1 MSITD
6 FKIQTQNVTRTL
18 TRVFPEAWRAG
29 PSLEGST
36 CVSPN
41 NCFGALRD
49 CWGGGSRVSAS
60 PEAKPWDL
68 GVSRPTW
75 TDAADSTLWA
85 DGEDQGQR
93 TCTTEQI
100 GLRERA
106 GVRPALRA
114 ARAGLLPPVR
124 PSARPALRLFGCRLC
139 LDSTQT
145 QKRTPVCCQ
154 EVTFLNSVSL
164 MTTYRFPERAPKL
177 FKRRRLPR
185 APEEHGRR
193 RLAVCL
199 SVWEGCFRFRVCA

>member
-1 MSITD
+1 M
-6 FKIQTQNVTRTL
+6 
-18 TRVFPEAWRAG
+18 
-29 PSLEGST
+29 
-36 CVSPN
+36 
-41 NCFGALRD
+41 
-49 CWGGGSRVSAS
+49 SAS

-106 GVRPALRA
+106 GVRPALRG
-114 ARAGLLPPVR
+114 GLGR
-124 PSARPALRLFGCRLC
+124 SPSARPALRLFGCRLC
-139 LDSTQT
+139 LDSTQM

-164 MTTYRFPERAPKL
+164 MTT
-177 FKRRRLPR
+177 
-185 APEEHGRR
+185 
-193 RLAVCL
+193 
-199 SVWEGCFRFRVCA
+199 

>member
-1 MSITD
+1 M
-6 FKIQTQNVTRTL
+6 
-18 TRVFPEAWRAG
+18 
-29 PSLEGST
+29 
-36 CVSPN
+36 
-41 NCFGALRD
+41 
-49 CWGGGSRVSAS
+49 SAS

-106 GVRPALRA
+106 GVRPALRGGSGGSPS
-114 ARAGLLPPVR
+114 ARPPVR
-124 PSARPALRLFGCRLC
+124 PSRSAALWLPAVPGFHANAE
-139 LDSTQT
+139 TN
-145 QKRTPVCCQ
+145 PVCCQ

-177 FKRRRLPR
+177 FKRRSLPR

-193 RLAVCL
+193 RLSVCL
-199 SVWEGCFRFRVCA
+199 SGRVAFVFACVREEGAVTVRRGW

>member
-106 GVRPALRA
+106 GVRPALR
-114 ARAGLLPPVR
+114 GGSGGS
-124 PSARPALRLFGCRLC
+124 PSARPPVHPARSAALRLPAVPGFHANAETNPRLLSRSHFSQQC
-139 LDSTQT
+139 FSNDHI
-145 QKRTPVCCQ
+145 
-154 EVTFLNSVSL
+154 SL
-164 MTTYRFPERAPKL
+164 PGT
-177 FKRRRLPR
+177 
-185 APEEHGRR
+185 
-193 RLAVCL
+193 
-199 SVWEGCFRFRVCA
+199 SS

>member
-1 MSITD
+1 M
-6 FKIQTQNVTRTL
+6 
-18 TRVFPEAWRAG
+18 
-29 PSLEGST
+29 
-36 CVSPN
+36 
-41 NCFGALRD
+41 
-49 CWGGGSRVSAS
+49 SAS

-68 GVSRPTW
+68 GVSCPTW

-106 GVRPALRA
+106 GVRPALRG
-114 ARAGLLPPVR
+114 GLGR
-124 PSARPALRLFGCRLC
+124 SPSARPALRLFGCRLC

-164 MTTYRFPERAPKL
+164 MTT
-177 FKRRRLPR
+177 
-185 APEEHGRR
+185 
-193 RLAVCL
+193 
-199 SVWEGCFRFRVCA
+199 

>member
-1 MSITD
+1 M
-6 FKIQTQNVTRTL
+6 
-18 TRVFPEAWRAG
+18 
-29 PSLEGST
+29 
-36 CVSPN
+36 
-41 NCFGALRD
+41 
-49 CWGGGSRVSAS
+49 SAS

-106 GVRPALRA
+106 GVCPALRGGSGGSPS
-114 ARAGLLPPVR
+114 ARPPVR

-145 QKRTPVCCQ
+145 QKRTPSAVKKSLFST
-154 EVTFLNSVSL
+154 VFL
-164 MTTYRFPERAPKL
+164 
-177 FKRRRLPR
+177 
-185 APEEHGRR
+185 
-193 RLAVCL
+193 
-199 SVWEGCFRFRVCA
+199 

>member
-1 MSITD
+1 M
-6 FKIQTQNVTRTL
+6 
-18 TRVFPEAWRAG
+18 
-29 PSLEGST
+29 
-36 CVSPN
+36 
-41 NCFGALRD
+41 
-49 CWGGGSRVSAS
+49 SAS

-106 GVRPALRA
+106 GVRPALR
-114 ARAGLLPPVR
+114 GGSGGS

-145 QKRTPVCCQ
+145 QKRTPSAVKKSLFST
-154 EVTFLNSVSL
+154 VFL
-164 MTTYRFPERAPKL
+164 
-177 FKRRRLPR
+177 
-185 APEEHGRR
+185 
-193 RLAVCL
+193 
-199 SVWEGCFRFRVCA
+199 